1 MEGWTRNAGMME
13 MSDHQI
19 VLNNGENGK
28 STFHLVFI
36 LLAITFKSRSEV
48 CVCEVGHYR
57 IICICICNRIG

>member
-1 MEGWTRNAGMME
+1 MKMEGWTRNAGMME

-36 LLAITFKSRSEV
+36 LARHNI
-48 CVCEVGHYR
+48 
-57 IICICICNRIG
+57 